1 MATVD
6 ASLRCTQC
14 GWTMPI
20 VQGVPILIFDDR
32 SVFSVGDF
40 TAGEAD
46 GTKIGYH
53 DAARLPRFDQ
63 RLRRRIANALSN
75 REAPVKWFSKEDAM
89 TEVCRRIARPR
100 ILIIAAGILRS
111 SGFDADFT
119 YTDASLVA
127 GIDYVC
133 DAHDLPFPDGTFDLV
148 VAVALLE
155 HVADPFRCVSEM
167 TRVLK
172 PNGFIHAES
181 PFLQPVHM
189 GRYDFTRFT
198 PLGHRRLFRQ
208 FETIRCGVA
217 LGPGS
222 VLAWAMRYWLLGL
235 TDNITARK
243 WIRAFGLLIT
253 MPIRHSDVIFK
264 NKVGAGDSAGGK
276 LFFGMKTDRAISDR
290 ELLKLYVGRDQTYD

>member
-1 MATVD
+1 M
-6 ASLRCTQC
+6 TQTGETLTCNAC
-14 GWTMPI
+14 GWAMP
-20 VQGVPILIFDDR
+20 VVRGTPVLIYDDR
-32 SVFSVGDF
+32 SVFSVKDF
-40 TAGEAD
+40 AVGEDD
-46 GTKIGYH
+46 GTRIGYH
-53 DAARLPRFDQ
+53 DAKSLPSFGK

-89 TEVCRRIARPR
+89 AEVCRRVKRPR
-100 ILIIAAGILRS
+100 ILIIGAGILRS
-111 SGFDADFT
+111 TGFDADFT
-119 YTDASLVA
+119 YTDASLVD

-133 DAHDLPFPDGTFDLV
+133 DAHDLPFPDGTFDLA
-148 VAVALLE
+148 VAVAILE
-155 HVADPFRCVSEM
+155 HVADPVRCVSEM

-172 PNGFIHAES
+172 MGGFVHAES

-208 FETIRCGVA
+208 YETIQCGVA

-222 VLAWAMRYWLLGL
+222 VLAWATRYWLLGL

-253 MPIRHSDVIFK
+253 MPIRYSDVIFTRK
-264 NKVGAGDSAGGK
+264 RGQGDSAGGN
-276 LFFGMKTDRAISDR
+276 LFFGMKTDKTISDR
-290 ELLKLYVGRDQTYD
+290 ELLALYVGRDQVYD